1 MAFCTNCGSQLPE
14 GANNCTNCGTA
25 VAQATPAVEVVTETV
40 PVVEPAPVAA
50 PAPAAPAAAP
60 GKGMAIASLVC
71 GLVALFCSGGTLSIL
86 ALIFGII
93 AKKQG
98 SKSGMATAGIVLGA
112 VGIALMIIAVVFCV
126 VVYGIGI
133 AAAISE
139 GAYYYY

>member
-1 MAFCTNCGSQLPE
+1 MAFCTNCGAQLAE
-14 GANNCTNCGTA
+14 GANNCTNCGAAIESTTTT
-25 VAQATPAVEVVTETV
+25 VATPAVQ
-40 PVVEPAPVAA
+40 
-50 PAPAAPAAAP
+50 PAPAATPAPTAP
-60 GKGMAIASLVC
+60 EAGKGMAIASLVC

-86 ALIFGII
+86 ALVFGII

-112 VGIALMIIAVVFCV
+112 VGIALMVIAVVILV

-139 GAYYYY
+139 SAYYYY